1 MEKNNELNRIDNS
14 VQFNSIQIIGWKIRK
29 FDFEKSI
36 FFLKPNIYFFQF
48 NKKEK

>member
-36 FFLKPNIYFFQF
+36 FFSKAEYIFFSVS
-48 NKKEK
+48 